1 MTTVAMPVF
10 SKKKETLSH
19 GILLGVVGTDIP
31 LVEVMM
37 LTPRYKV
44 QQGNTHCSWQYEHSS
59 GNSGANGVCFLQLG
73 AHGYAFLI
81 TNNGYILAHPDLRP
95 LVSRSLV
102 VVLKVG
108 LSRCYIYSYYQ
119 AIYSAFIFFPF
130 LLQYK
135 DGKKLKPKPNY
146 NSVDLTEA
154 EWEDSN
160 DTVSFALI
168 DA

>member
-44 QQGNTHCSWQYEHSS
+44 QQGTTHCSWQYEQSS
-59 GNSGANGVCFLQLG
+59 GKCGVNGVCFSQLG
-73 AHGYAFLI
+73 THGYAFLI
-81 TNNGYILAHPDLRP
+81 TNNGYILAHPNLRP

-102 VVLKVG
+102 VVLCYLDALFLSQVNVG
-108 LSRCYIYSYYQ
+108 LSRCYIDLLLLLGLKNLLSFFFLCYS
-119 AIYSAFIFFPF
+119 I
-130 LLQYK
+130 K
-135 DGKKLKPKPNY
+135 
-146 NSVDLTEA
+146 TER
-154 EWEDSN
+154 N
-160 DTVSFALI
+160 
-168 DA
+168 